1 MDQTVTDGSGRSPVP
16 EYSCELLLLLP
27 PPDGREENGIGDEE
41 EDEGVGPSEAIIS
54 MTLGRTM

>member
-1 MDQTVTDGSGRSPVP
+1 MADGSGRSPVP
-16 EYSCELLLLLP
+16 EYSCVLLLP
-27 PPDGREENGIGDEE
+27 PPDDREENGIGDEE

>member
-1 MDQTVTDGSGRSPVP
+1 MADGSLRSPIP
-16 EYSCELLLLLP
+16 EYSCVLLLLLP

>member
-1 MDQTVTDGSGRSPVP
+1 MADGSGRSPVP
-16 EYSCELLLLLP
+16 EYSCVLLLLLP